1 MMLSLGSSPRVR
13 GKQPTAGD
21 EEGKRGLI
29 PACAG
34 KTFLSWAPRS
44 VARAHPRVCGE
55 NPIAIGWRRV
65 VAGSSPRVRGKRPKT
80 RPSRATNRLIPACA
94 GKTPETYRQ
103 TRPHTAHPRVCG
115 ENASWKSK
123 HAPNLGSS
131 PRVRGKQRPCW
142 KHCNSAGLIPA
153 CAGKTCGSRGSRRA
167 CWAHPRVCGENRIG
181 VSR

>member
-65 VAGSSPRVRGKRPKT
+65 VAGSSPRVRGKRT
-80 RPSRATNRLIPACA
+80 QCNELI
-94 GKTPETYRQ
+94 
-103 TRPHTAHPRVCG
+103 
-115 ENASWKSK
+115 
-123 HAPNLGSS
+123 LG
-131 PRVRGKQRPCW
+131 
-142 KHCNSAGLIPA
+142 NGLIPA
-153 CAGKTCGSRGSRRA
+153 CAGKTAENPTKPRHQP
-167 CWAHPRVCGENRIG
+167 AHPRVCGEN
-181 VSR
+181 S